1 MTLLL
6 PGAARLKYENVGK
19 HEINDRNPG
28 QPGAGGGTRRDTQS
42 DTSASITLHTAQREL
57 VFNWAHANVYPVTK
71 TPDNDS
77 FYNTFGRPIL
87 LSKVPSTGVLTPNG
101 AGFVSP

>member
-28 QPGAGGGTRRDTQS
+28 QPGRARQGRGGTRRDTQS

-57 VFNWAHANVYPVTK
+57 VYNWEHVIVSAVTK
-71 TPDNDS
+71 TPVNVR
-77 FYNTFGRPIL
+77 FFL
-87 LSKVPSTGVLTPNG
+87 
-101 AGFVSP
+101 

>member
-28 QPGAGGGTRRDTQS
+28 QPGQGRAGGGTRRDTQS

-57 VFNWAHANVYPVTK
+57 VFNWEHVFFSAVTK
-71 TPDNDS
+71 TPVNVR
-77 FYNTFGRPIL
+77 FFL
-87 LSKVPSTGVLTPNG
+87 
-101 AGFVSP
+101 

>member
-28 QPGAGGGTRRDTQS
+28 QPGQGRAGQGRGGTRRDTQS

-57 VFNWAHANVYPVTK
+57 VYNWEHVIVSAVTK
-71 TPDNDS
+71 TPDNVR
-77 FYNTFGRPIL
+77 FFL
-87 LSKVPSTGVLTPNG
+87 
-101 AGFVSP
+101 

>member
-28 QPGAGGGTRRDTQS
+28 QPGQGRGGTRRDTQS

-57 VFNWAHANVYPVTK
+57 VFNWEHVIVSAVTK
-71 TPDNDS
+71 TPVNVR
-77 FYNTFGRPIL
+77 FFL
-87 LSKVPSTGVLTPNG
+87 
-101 AGFVSP
+101 

>member
-28 QPGAGGGTRRDTQS
+28 QPGQGRGGTRRDTQS

-57 VFNWAHANVYPVTK
+57 VYNWEHVIVK
-71 TPDNDS
+71 LRQGS
-77 FYNTFGRPIL
+77 GKEGQGRARDGP
-87 LSKVPSTGVLTPNG
+87 
-101 AGFVSP
+101 

>member
-1 MTLLL
+1 MIGTR
-6 PGAARLKYENVGK
+6 ASQARA
-19 HEINDRNPG
+19 G
-28 QPGAGGGTRRDTQS
+28 QGRGGTRRDTQS
-42 DTSASITLHTAQREL
+42 DTSASITLHTAQWEL

-87 LSKVPSTGVLTPNG
+87 LSKVPSTGQV
-101 AGFVSP
+101 VYRIS

>member
-28 QPGAGGGTRRDTQS
+28 QPGQGRGGTRRDTQS
-42 DTSASITLHTAQREL
+42 DTSASITLHTAQWEL
-57 VFNWAHANVYPVTK
+57 VFNWAHANVYAVTK
-71 TPDNDS
+71 LLT
-77 FYNTFGRPIL
+77 TIL
-87 LSKVPSTGVLTPNG
+87 SITLL
-101 AGFVSP
+101 AGQYF

>member
-28 QPGAGGGTRRDTQS
+28 QQGRAGQGRGGTRRDTQS

-57 VFNWAHANVYPVTK
+57 VYNWEHVIVSAVTK
-71 TPDNDS
+71 TPVNVR
-77 FYNTFGRPIL
+77 FFL
-87 LSKVPSTGVLTPNG
+87 
-101 AGFVSP
+101 

>member
-28 QPGAGGGTRRDTQS
+28 QPGQGRGGTRRDTQS

-57 VFNWAHANVYPVTK
+57 VYNWEHVIVSAVTK
-71 TPDNDS
+71 TPVNVR
-77 FYNTFGRPIL
+77 FFL
-87 LSKVPSTGVLTPNG
+87 
-101 AGFVSP
+101 

>member
-1 MTLLL
+1 MKMWVNTRLMI
-6 PGAARLKYENVGK
+6 GTRASQARAARG
-19 HEINDRNPG
+19 R
-28 QPGAGGGTRRDTQS
+28 GGTRRDTQS

-77 FYNTFGRPIL
+77 FYNTFGRPIF
-87 LSKVPSTGVLTPNG
+87 LSKVPSTGQV
-101 AGFVSP
+101 VYRIS